1 MHISVLIYIYLSKA
15 ILSTLAHV
23 LYPNCVLESVC
34 YISQQEQ
41 QYFFLPLHELLVDVS
56 TTTNVTETQS
66 NLKVKSLVNLWCNVI

>member
-1 MHISVLIYIYLSKA
+1 MHTSVLIYIYLSKA

-23 LYPNCVLESVC
+23 YPNCVLESVC

>member
-23 LYPNCVLESVC
+23 YPNCVLESVC

-41 QYFFLPLHELLVDVS
+41 QYFFLPLHNLLVDVS
-56 TTTNVTETQS
+56 TMSLTNTTETQS
-66 NLKVKSLVNLWCNVI
+66 NQKGKILV